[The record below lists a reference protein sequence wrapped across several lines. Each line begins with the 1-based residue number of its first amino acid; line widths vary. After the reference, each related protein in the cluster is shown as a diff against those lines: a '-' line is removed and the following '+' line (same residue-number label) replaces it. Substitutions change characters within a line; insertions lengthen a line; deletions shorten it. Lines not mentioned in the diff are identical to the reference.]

1 MSRVDA
7 LLKFIAQAP
16 QDPFPRYALAMEHKN
31 AGRLSDARAAFESLI
46 TVCPDYT
53 ASYLHAGNTLVALG
67 EKAAAADVYR
77 RGIDVCGRRGDA
89 HARGEIEGALA
100 ALGDEATLR

>member
-7 LLKFIAQAP
+7 LLKFIAEKP

-31 AGRLSDARAAFESLI
+31 AGRLLDARAAFESLLA
-46 TVCPDYT
+46 VCPDYT

-67 EKAAAADVYR
+67 DRDAAAEVYR
-77 RGIDVCGRRGDA
+77 RGIEVAARRGDA
-89 HARGEIEGALA
+89 HTRGEIEGALA
-100 ALGDEATLR
+100 ALGG

>member
-7 LLKFIAQAP
+7 LLKFIEKAP
-16 QDPFPRYALAMEHKN
+16 RDPFPRYALAMEHKN
-31 AGRLSDARAAFESLI
+31 AGRLQDARAAFESLLA
-46 TVCPDYT
+46 VCPDYT

-67 EKAAAADVYR
+67 EKTAAADVYR
-77 RGIDVCGRRGDA
+77 RGIEVCGQRGDA

-100 ALGDEATLR
+100 ALGDEATPR

>member
-1 MSRVDA
+1 VSRVDA

-31 AGRLSDARAAFESLI
+31 AGRMPEARAAFESLI
-46 TVCPDYT
+46 AACPDYT

-67 EKAAAADVYR
+67 DTAAAAAVYR
-77 RGIDVCGRRGDA
+77 RGIDVCARRGDG

-100 ALGDEATLR
+100 ALGDETTAR